1 MARKQTLKQL
11 LGSSD
16 DRVEVDLNIG
26 TPRLRNVIERGGS
39 YSTAFVNAPK
49 TNNFSK
55 IADALGK
62 VNPIIKE
69 YQDTKR
75 IGKEAEITEGE
86 AEITEG
92 KAGVQQFKNF
102 LAGADDETKKKA
114 ISDLLA
120 QQDKTK
126 AGIDKYFR
134 NEYGLNP
141 LASIRAQRLLG
152 ATKEAEYLAY
162 RNKRVQEYKQKLGGV
177 VPSQE
182 DVETFVYGLAD
193 AFLED
198 ENVNM
203 EKGSLTH
210 QGFMSSIMEQTGSD
224 IATLQTV
231 FSEYHRDNIVVPALA
246 TSVFRAYEKHIDN
259 PDNSTEVVE
268 FLKESW
274 KDTGM
279 LGVEQQQSVIKTAF
293 DLIPPENQ
301 DEAEDFLE
309 SLTEA
314 DIKIGNQKFGDTLLY
329 QEIAQSIE
337 DKTEIYEVEQERE
350 ATKDHDKLVTEY
362 TAKLNGYYDKG
373 AVSDANEWITET
385 EEKLEK
391 QIKDQDGVATDLQNK
406 MRLWL
411 SDQRLGQDNA
421 MSQRYLR
428 IQQRSGLDER
438 RTSGLLERAVAK
450 GIKNFRSTHPELA
463 EFFDAAGSGD
473 KPPFEYDVVTGEY
486 TINLEGHQE
495 FNTARQKWVT
505 STRKALQDVLD
516 MGLTPEEQGKKYAE
530 SQNIADNTFVE
541 NLVTLATNSYVNRSK
556 RAKENQISAQVQSVT
571 EIAEEVGGDFFKN
584 QGQSKVYELQEVLQL
599 GGRGRKRLKASDTET
614 MNAYGAAIAE
624 IEDET
629 ERNNERNKYNQIADK
644 ISLRNEQTRNNL
656 INELDEVKRNQG
668 RNLRE
673 RKGYNRRV
681 KSFISKNSET
691 VENTLRLE
699 AFTAEEALA
708 LLETGAAR
716 GNETRELQHSSGF
729 RLQPDFFNPA
739 NLVYIEG
746 LNADADTTK
755 RIAALLNI
763 GTKDL
768 VNFHKNLKKI
778 REQ

>member
-1 MARKQTLKQL
+1 M
-11 LGSSD
+11 
-16 DRVEVDLNIG
+16 
-26 TPRLRNVIERGGS
+26 
-39 YSTAFVNAPK
+39 
-49 TNNFSK
+49 
-55 IADALGK
+55 
-62 VNPIIKE
+62 
-69 YQDTKR
+69 
-75 IGKEAEITEGE
+75 
-86 AEITEG
+86 
-92 KAGVQQFKNF
+92 
-102 LAGADDETKKKA
+102 
-114 ISDLLA
+114 
-120 QQDKTK
+120 
-126 AGIDKYFR
+126 
-134 NEYGLNP
+134 
-141 LASIRAQRLLG
+141 
-152 ATKEAEYLAY
+152 
-162 RNKRVQEYKQKLGGV
+162 
-177 VPSQE
+177 
-182 DVETFVYGLAD
+182 YGLAD
-193 AFLED
+193 DFLED

-231 FSEYHRDNIVVPALA
+231 FSEYHRDNVAVPALA
-246 TSVFRAYEKHIDN
+246 TSVFRAYEKHMDN
-259 PDNSTEVVE
+259 PTKAVE
-268 FLKESW
+268 FLKQSW

-337 DKTEIYEVEQERE
+337 DKIENYEVEQERE

-373 AVSDANEWITET
+373 NVSEAYEWIIET

-391 QIKDQDGVATDLQNK
+391 QIKDQDGVATELQNK

-438 RTSGLLERAVAK
+438 RTSGLLERAVAQ
-450 GIKNFRSTHPELA
+450 GIKNFRSTHPELG
-463 EFFDAAGSGD
+463 EFFDTAGSGD

-516 MGLTPEEQGKKYAE
+516 MELTPEEQGKKYAE
-530 SQNIADNTFVE
+530 LQNKADNTFVE

-571 EIAEEVGGDFFKN
+571 EIAEEVGGDFFKDR
-584 QGQSKVYELQEVLQL
+584 GQHKVYELQEVLQL